1 MEYTKIICQLSPD
14 NEINRQ
20 VLMAEM
26 GNLGFESFDETKEV
40 VDAYIPSKDFN
51 DALLKEDSI
60 AESPLFSVEFQIEII
75 PDQNWNEVWEKN
87 YFKPLIIEGRCVIRA
102 PFHTD
107 YPDAEFEIVIE
118 PQMAFG
124 TGNHETTKLMIKSIL
139 ETDVKGKKILDMGCG
154 TGILG
159 ILTSM
164 LGAKKVTG
172 IDIDE
177 WSYRCTIET
186 AELNHIQ
193 NLETKPGDA
202 RLLGDETFDI
212 ILANIQR
219 NILLQDMEQYVNVL
233 NPGGTLI
240 MSGFYTRDIVPIK
253 EKAENLGLKDA
264 GYKELNNWVAH
275 RYIRQ

>member
-20 VLMAEM
+20 VLIAEM
-26 GNLGFESFDETKEV
+26 GNLGFESFDDTDDV
-40 VDAYIPSKDFN
+40 VNDYIPSNDFKD
-51 DALLKEDSI
+51 LLLNEVSVT
-60 AESPLFSVEFQIEII
+60 ENPLFSVEFRKEII

-87 YFKPLIIEGRCVIRA
+87 YFKPLIVEDRCLIRA
-102 PFHTD
+102 PFHND
-107 YPDAEFEIVIE
+107 YPEAEFEIVIE

-139 ETDVKGKKILDMGCG
+139 ENDLKGKKILDMGCG

-159 ILTSM
+159 ILSSM
-164 LGAKKVTG
+164 LGAEKVTG

-193 NLETKPGDA
+193 NLEAKPGDA
-202 RLLGDETFDI
+202 SLLGDETFDI

-219 NILLQDMEQYVNVL
+219 NILLHDMEQYVKVL

-240 MSGFYTRDIVPIK
+240 MSGFYTRDIVAIK
-253 EKAENLGLKDA
+253 EKAEYLGLKDA
-264 GYKELNNWVAH
+264 GYLELNNWVAH
-275 RYIRQ
+275 RYISQ